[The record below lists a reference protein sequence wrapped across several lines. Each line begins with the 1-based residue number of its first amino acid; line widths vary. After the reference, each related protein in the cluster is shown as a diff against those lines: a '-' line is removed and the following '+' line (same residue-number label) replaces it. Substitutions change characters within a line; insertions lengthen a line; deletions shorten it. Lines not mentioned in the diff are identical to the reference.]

1 MNARVQRGCKC
12 SGKNCFKDVPPDI
25 LLTLRNSTCTLTKDQ
40 LQCFVSGK
48 LDVLRRRGS
57 VSHHGRAAERQQ
69 RSARSRTTYSYDVD
83 DTDVCKVVFTYAHN
97 ISEWTLKTLQ
107 ANLAQD
113 IVSPPRHGSEG
124 TMPWNALP
132 ADEVEEVK
140 MFIRNYAT
148 VNGLPQPA
156 APRVHN
162 KQAPT
167 YLPCVTTKKQ
177 VHAEYSKAGGKV
189 AYSTFAK
196 LWSKP
201 STGSS
206 PSHPHHLARSPSL
219 NPQPWGTAWL
229 TS

>member
-1 MNARVQRGCKC
+1 MYDGSFHAINRQFM
-12 SGKNCFKDVPPDI
+12 FKDH
-25 LLTLRNSTCTLTKDQ
+25 LQLRGGRYRCVQ
-40 LQCFVSGK
+40 SGFH
-48 LDVLRRRGS
+48 L
-57 VSHHGRAAERQQ
+57 
-69 RSARSRTTYSYDVD
+69 
-83 DTDVCKVVFTYAHN
+83 CPN

-107 ANLAQD
+107 ANLAQY

-140 MFIRNYAT
+140 MFIQSNAT

-156 APRVHN
+156 APRGHN

-177 VHAEYSKAGGKV
+177 VHAEHSKGGGQV

-196 LWSKP
+196 LWSKECQDIVIMLP
-201 STGSS
+201 NEGCVRN
-206 PSHPHHLARSPSL
+206 LC
-219 NPQPWGTAWL
+219 
-229 TS
+229 

>member
-1 MNARVQRGCKC
+1 M
-12 SGKNCFKDVPPDI
+12 
-25 LLTLRNSTCTLTKDQ
+25 
-40 LQCFVSGK
+40 
-48 LDVLRRRGS
+48 
-57 VSHHGRAAERQQ
+57 
-69 RSARSRTTYSYDVD
+69 
-83 DTDVCKVVFTYAHN
+83 
-97 ISEWTLKTLQ
+97 TLQ

-156 APRVHN
+156 APRGHN

>member
-1 MNARVQRGCKC
+1 MCCDGVDPCHTMVEQLSCSSGVLVQG
-12 SGKNCFKDVPPDI
+12 P
-25 LLTLRNSTCTLTKDQ
+25 L
-40 LQCFVSGK
+40 
-48 LDVLRRRGS
+48 
-57 VSHHGRAAERQQ
+57 
-69 RSARSRTTYSYDVD
+69 YSYDVD

-107 ANLAQD
+107 GNSAQD
-113 IVSPPRHGSEG
+113 IISPPRHGSEG
-124 TMPWNALP
+124 TMPCNALP

-140 MFIRNYAT
+140 IFIRNYAT

-156 APRVHN
+156 APRGHN

-206 PSHPHHLARSPSL
+206 PSHPHHLARSQSL
-219 NPQPWGTAWL
+219 NPQPWGTVWL